1 MPSVSPN
8 QLSSY
13 FVNRPTYDRHH
24 RLLRER
30 GFNTASESF
39 KKRVAFSCI
48 SSVEQAALIKTEQF
62 PPMKIFI
69 SSKQVSIHIG
79 EAG

>member
-1 MPSVSPN
+1 MTIVSPN

-48 SSVEQAALIKTEQF
+48 SSVEQAALIKPEQF
-62 PPMKIFI
+62 PHMLVTL
-69 SSKQVSIHIG
+69 SSKRVSIRIG
-79 EAG
+79 EEG